1 MDNLNISLW
10 GFLTFVCYALI
21 FGFFARFIA
30 SQWPDGPVSKALLFI
45 N

>member
-21 FGFFARFIA
+21 FGFFSRFLA
-30 SQWPDGPVSKALLFI
+30 SQYPDSAVSKALLFM